1 MTRTDHL
8 IICEHCDCVY
18 EKVALAKHQT
28 ALCPRCGG
36 VLQRH
41 NGLSVE
47 QRLALSLTAAVLW
60 IFANFYP
67 VMSISLQG
75 LKNSAT
81 LWDSVLALSQ
91 GPITFMAMVAAIAMI
106 IAPVIQL
113 LLLIWVL
120 SYALAARRSPAFKL
134 CMRWLETLRPWSML
148 EVCLLGAMVA
158 VFKLAGLLDVLPGI
172 GLFALAVLSLLLI
185 RIAGRDVRDLWEI
198 L

>member
-1 MTRTDHL
+1 MATTDRL

-18 EKVALAKHQT
+18 EKVTLAKHQKT
-28 ALCPRCGG
+28 LCTRCGG
-36 VLQRH
+36 VLQRY
-41 NGLSVE
+41 NGLTVE
-47 QRLALSLTAAVLW
+47 QRLALTFTALMLW

-67 VMSISLQG
+67 VMSISLKG

-81 LWDSVLALSQ
+81 LWDSVLALSL
-91 GPITFMAMVAAIAMI
+91 GPITFIAMVAAISMI
-106 IAPVIQL
+106 IAPIFQL

-120 SYALAARRSPAFKL
+120 SFALAHQRSPGFKF

-158 VFKLAGLLDVLPGI
+158 VIKLAGLLDVLPGI
-172 GLFALAVLSLLLI
+172 GLFALAILSLMMI
-185 RIAGRDVRDLWEI
+185 RIAGRDIRDLWDI